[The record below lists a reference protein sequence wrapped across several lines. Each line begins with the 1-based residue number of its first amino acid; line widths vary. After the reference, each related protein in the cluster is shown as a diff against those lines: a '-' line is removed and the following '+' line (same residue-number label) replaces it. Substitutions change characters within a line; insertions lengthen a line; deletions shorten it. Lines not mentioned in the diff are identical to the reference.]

1 MKKLISAFMIAAMVL
16 SVAMFTGCNDITNDT
31 SSDTANVSSDSKESS
46 DSADSGFNNFVLYM
60 EEGGFIKGNG
70 DELTASVI
78 GAEYGKRY
86 TASSG
91 GSKIYVELYEYK
103 DINSEIALKILSEA
117 KNSGTF
123 SLYKGLSTENTV
135 AAVSADG
142 KYLMLYT
149 DSSTNANN
157 VQTKNDAVEA
167 VKSYGK

>member
-1 MKKLISAFMIAAMVL
+1 MKKLISFFMIAAMVL
-16 SVAMFTGCNDITNDT
+16 SVAMFTGCNNVTNNN
-31 SSDTANVSSDSKESS
+31 SSDTENVSSDSKESP
-46 DSADSGFNNFVLYM
+46 DSADSGFDKFVSYM
-60 EEGGFIKGNG
+60 EDGGFIKGNG

-78 GAEYGKRY
+78 GAEQGERY
-86 TASSG
+86 TISSG
-91 GSKIYVELYEYK
+91 GSKINVELYEYK
-103 DINSEIALKILSEA
+103 DTNSELALKILSEA

-123 SLYKGLSTENTV
+123 SLYDDLSTENTV